1 MSTSTSTPAPTPGT
15 LPVLGLTLGDV
26 AGIGPEITLRT
37 LLEHPDLREECVP
50 VVVGD
55 AGALRR
61 AAPYV
66 GVDPDVIVTLERAGD
81 ATNDPG
87 LVEVVQIG
95 EPMPEVPIGELSA
108 VAGDGSYRFVVAAC
122 DLAKAGEIDGIVT
135 APLNK
140 AAMHAG
146 GHKYPGHTEL
156 LAEQFGVDNFSLVL
170 SAGDLYFF
178 HLTTHVSLQQAIAG
192 ITPQR
197 TDDVLDL
204 VSAFADAL
212 GRPGT
217 PIGVA
222 GLNPHAGEN
231 RLFGDEDADVL
242 EPAVRRAQERGI
254 AAVGPLPAD
263 ALIPQAVQGKWEL
276 VVVCYHDQGHAP
288 FKAVYGDDGV
298 NITVGLPVV
307 RVSVDHGT
315 AFDIAG
321 KGIAREA
328 SLVLAAR
335 RAAALAPGWDAV
347 WRTAQRVEA

>member
-1 MSTSTSTPAPTPGT
+1 MTR

-26 AGIGPEITLRT
+26 AGIGPEITLRA

-50 VVVGD
+50 VVLGD

-66 GVDPDVIVTLERAGD
+66 GVDPAVVVTIDRPSD

-87 LVEVVQIG
+87 LVEVVQVG
-95 EPMPEVPIGELSA
+95 EPMEEVPLGELSG

-122 DLAKAGEIDGIVT
+122 DLAKDGQIDGIVT

-140 AAMHAG
+140 AAMHEG

-156 LAEQFGVDNFSLVL
+156 LAEQFEVENFSLVL

-192 ITPQR
+192 ITAER
-197 TDDVLDL
+197 TTNVLDL
-204 VSAFADAL
+204 AHSFANAL
-212 GRPGT
+212 GRPDT

-242 EPAVRRAQERGI
+242 EPAIAAAQARGI
-254 AAVGPLPAD
+254 DARGPLPAD

-321 KGIAREA
+321 QGIAREA

-347 WRTAQRVEA
+347 WRTAQGIDA

>member
-1 MSTSTSTPAPTPGT
+1 MST
-15 LPVLGLTLGDV
+15 LPVLGITIGDV
-26 AGIGPEITLRT
+26 AGIGPETTLRA

-55 AGALRR
+55 AGSLRR
-61 AAPYV
+61 AAAYV
-66 GVDPDVIVTLERAGD
+66 GADPSAVVTID
-81 ATNDPG
+81 HPSKATNDPG
-87 LVEVVQIG
+87 LVEVLQVG
-95 EPMPEVPIGELSA
+95 EPMEEVPVGELSA

-122 DLAKAGEIDGIVT
+122 DLAKEGAIDGIVT

-156 LAEQFGVDNFSLVL
+156 LAEQFGVQNFSLVL

-178 HLTTHVSLQQAIAG
+178 HLTTHVSLTQAIAG
-192 ITPQR
+192 ITAER

-204 VSAFADAL
+204 VQAFAGAM

-217 PIGVA
+217 PVGVA

-242 EPAVRRAQERGI
+242 EPAVRRARERGI
-254 AAVGPLPAD
+254 DAHGPLPAD

-321 KGIAREA
+321 QGIAREA

-335 RAAALAPGWDAV
+335 RAAALAPGWDEV
-347 WRTAQRVEA
+347 WRTAQRVTV

>member
-1 MSTSTSTPAPTPGT
+1 MST

-26 AGIGPEITLRT
+26 AGIGPEITLRA
-37 LLEHPDLREECVP
+37 LLEHADLREECVP

-61 AAPYV
+61 AASYV
-66 GVDPDVIVTLERAGD
+66 GVDPAVVVTID
-81 ATNDPG
+81 HPSQATNDPG
-87 LVEVVQIG
+87 LVEVLQVG
-95 EPMPEVPIGELSA
+95 EEMEEVPVGELSA

-122 DLAKAGEIDGIVT
+122 DLAKEGAIDGIVT

-146 GHKYPGHTEL
+146 GHQYPGHTEL
-156 LAEQFGVDNFSLVL
+156 LAEQFDVQNFSLVL

-178 HLTTHVSLQQAIAG
+178 HLTTHVSLTQAIAG
-192 ITPQR
+192 ITPER

-204 VSAFADAL
+204 VQAFAEAM
-212 GRPGT
+212 GRPDT
-217 PIGVA
+217 RVGVA

-242 EPAVRRAQERGI
+242 EPAVRRARERGI
-254 AAVGPLPAD
+254 DAHGPLPAD

-321 KGIAREA
+321 TGVAREA

-335 RAAALAPGWDAV
+335 RAAALAPGWDTV
-347 WRTAQRVEA
+347 WRTAQRVTV